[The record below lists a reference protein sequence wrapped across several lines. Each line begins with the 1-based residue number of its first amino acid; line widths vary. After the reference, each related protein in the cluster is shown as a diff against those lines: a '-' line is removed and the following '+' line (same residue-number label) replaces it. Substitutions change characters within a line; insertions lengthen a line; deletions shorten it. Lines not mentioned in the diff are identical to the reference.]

1 MNEDRPA
8 PQRPRVGVPRRV
20 KIALLALLLVV
31 SGTVIGSG
39 ATLLVVK
46 HRVLAAMNDPQSAL
60 KPVLMRRLDRELN
73 LTEEQYDQV
82 DTLLDDHLRKLRA
95 MTICA
100 SRSATC
106 WTTNNAKPSS
116 RDSTRSEPH
125 LPRNSHPMFP
135 PRQMQRTPHKSHVE
149 CRSSLR
155 SRRIALPT
163 AIIASAPPQSKQ
175 VTAGVARSS
184 REAAWAW
191 FSTSWEIGS

>member
-95 MTICA
+95 IR
-100 SRSATC
+100 RSVWPEVIAV
-106 WTTNNAKPSS
+106 N
-116 RDSTRSEPH
+116 DD
-125 LPRNSHPMFP
+125 L
-135 PRQMQRTPHKSHVE
+135 RQSVGNVLDDEQ
-149 CRSSLR
+149 
-155 SRRIALPT
+155 
-163 AIIASAPPQSKQ
+163 
-175 VTAGVARSS
+175 
-184 REAAWAW
+184 REAFFAR
-191 FSTSWEIGS
+191 FDEIRSTFAPKLPPEDSPQPDAKEPS